1 MDFTAGGTFSAI
13 RMLSQVVPFFN
24 ARLQGMYKLGRGA
37 AADPARFAA
46 VTGRWRW
53 RRPCCTWA

>member
-24 ARLQGMYKLGRGA
+24 ARLQGMYKLAVARPQTR
-37 AADPARFAA
+37 PASPR
-46 VTGRWRW
+46 
-53 RRPCCTWA
+53 

>member
-24 ARLQGMYKLGRGA
+24 ARLQGMYKPVARPQTR
-37 AADPARFAA
+37 PASPR
-46 VTGRWRW
+46 
-53 RRPCCTWA
+53 